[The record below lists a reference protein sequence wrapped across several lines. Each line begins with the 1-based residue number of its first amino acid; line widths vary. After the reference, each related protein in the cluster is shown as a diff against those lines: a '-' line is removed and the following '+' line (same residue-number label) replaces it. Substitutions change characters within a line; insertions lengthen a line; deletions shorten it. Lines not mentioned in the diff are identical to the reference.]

1 MALGV
6 RPLLARAS
14 TAYDEA
20 GRIPSGWTALIFAG
34 VLLSAYLTEE
44 IGIALIFGAFVMG
57 LIMPRHA
64 GLTEDVTRRI
74 EDFVVILLLPL
85 FFVVTGLRTDIGLL
99 DRPELWL
106 ITVALLAVALLG
118 KLFGAAL
125 AARISGFD
133 GRSSAV
139 IGVLMNTRGLTEL
152 IVLNL
157 ALEKGVISDA
167 LFAMLVIMALVTTL
181 ITGPMMKAARPA
193 QRAGRSARG
202 GARGG
207 SRAVDGGLPR
217 PARAV
222 GVGCPGGRRGARSTA
237 LAGRPACALG
247 ATAGAHHHAARAT
260 SANRRGPRRP
270 AIRGSPAG
278 RGLE

>member
-1 MALGV
+1 MAVSGSPFDVVVTIGLGVVFCVVMALGV

-20 GRIPSGWTALIFAG
+20 GRTPSGWTALIFAG
-34 VLLSAYLTEE
+34 ILLSAYLTEE

-64 GLTEDVTRRI
+64 GLTEDVTRRV

-85 FFVVTGLRTDIGLL
+85 FFVVTGLRTNIGLL

-106 ITVALLAVALLG
+106 ITLALLAVALLG

-125 AARISGFD
+125 AARIAGFD
-133 GRSSAV
+133 RRSSAV

-167 LFAMLVIMALVTTL
+167 LFAMLVIMAVVTTL
-181 ITGPMMKAARPA
+181 ITGPMLKAPRPA
-193 QRAGRSARG
+193 QGAGRPARG

-207 SRAVDGGLPR
+207 SSPVDGGLPASCASSR
-217 PARAV
+217 CWWPRRATRRSVSCSRWPARL
-222 GVGCPGGRRGARSTA
+222 RDRN
-237 LAGRPACALG
+237 L
-247 ATAGAHHHAARAT
+247 RA
-260 SANRRGPRRP
+260 S
-270 AIRGSPAG
+270 
-278 RGLE
+278 